1 MNNEKGFSLLEAL
14 VAITI
19 LGITLGIIMALFS
32 GAMRSVGASE
42 EYSKAL
48 LLARKEME
56 DTMLME
62 DIHLG
67 AEDGSF
73 GNGYTWKRTI
83 SSLKISEED
92 EYLNENLPFNLY
104 EIEIK
109 VKWWSWK
116 VEKMMSLRSIILRET
131 LEE

>member
-14 VAITI
+14 IAITI

-42 EYSKAL
+42 EYSQAL
-48 LLARKEME
+48 FLARKGME

-67 AEDGSF
+67 TEEGDFS
-73 GNGYTWKRTI
+73 NGYIWERTVNPLEI
-83 SSLKISEED
+83 FED
-92 EYLNENLPFNLY
+92 EEYLNDNLPFRLY
-104 EIEIK
+104 EAEIK
-109 VKWWSWK
+109 IKWWSGK
-116 VEKMMSLRSIILRET
+116 VEKVVSLRSTLLREGI
-131 LEE
+131 EE